1 MKAEAE
7 TLFRMPLY
15 VVVALWLLH
24 RRASKRVLAT
34 KQRVANVVNFADEM
48 AVFGHIDELLAF
60 RKPGWLDRALL
71 WIVSGH
77 RKEALR
83 ASQFGWMVIG
93 KIPKGAPPAR
103 APGAGEKHEHDR

>member
-24 RRASKRVLAT
+24 RRASKRVLAA
-34 KQRVANVVNFADEM
+34 KQRVANVVNFADEL

-60 RKPGWLDRALL
+60 RKTSWLDRALL
-71 WIVSGH
+71 WIVSRH
-77 RKEALR
+77 RRDAIR

-93 KIPKGAPPAR
+93 QIPKGAPPAR
-103 APGAGEKHEHDR
+103 GAGEKHEHDR